1 MKHIRVF
8 CVSLALLILCGLPE
22 AVLAQ
27 RKPAPKTRPEPVK
40 TVRLTKLGSVDVF
53 GGDTP
58 PNLTAAQK
66 LRWDSFIKIWE
77 TLRDNYFD
85 QTFNGLDW
93 NAVKA
98 EYRPRVVAAKTDL
111 EFHTQMQEMIG
122 RLERSHFAIVP
133 PEVYREIETA
143 KSEAKKREKERAA
156 ARTEAGDDSGEDDEP
171 LFDESETHF
180 GIGVELRLID
190 GKFVIVGTDENS
202 AAEYAGV
209 KPGFILDKIN
219 GVSLSEMVKRI
230 TVYYSSTGTEKFL
243 KYLPLQIGPWF
254 LNGEKDSF
262 VSITCLDGDNKPV
275 DFRIRREPL
284 RGRTVVLGENLPDQY
299 LKFVTRDIDGD
310 VGYLRFNLFAGPV
323 IDAFCDAIRRNSGK
337 KALIIDLRGNTGG
350 LLGPL
355 YALSGMLTDDKIDIG
370 TMIYKVGREPMIARS
385 MKNNFTGKLVFLV
398 DRYTISAGEIFA
410 GAVQDNKRALII
422 GEKTA
427 GEALPAISVA
437 LPTGGVMLYPI
448 ANFKTTTGRLLE
460 GVGVVPDVTVEIDR
474 KTLLEGRDPQLSR
487 AIAEIKQDK
496 LFPKPAAEMGDPESP
511 PPPMALPPP
520 PKVAGGSG
528 SGSGSGRGT
537 GIGNGSVGISTA
549 ASPPPAAG
557 TTGAANKPV
566 AEVKDPKALEVIA
579 SFAAAAGSLADW
591 RAIKTYTIT
600 GRQQIGYRGSQ
611 TTFSLRSYKRYPS
624 EYAIVLSSPAVG
636 EVRTIFNGRQ
646 MITQADYGLY
656 NSVTLPDDPKA
667 DLFDPIFEALETE
680 TMRSVTFTGTFDRD
694 GRKCHIIEA
703 TFKNG
708 VGYAMA
714 FDVENKML
722 VSIAGRFSLTS
733 YGDYRKV
740 GRLMMPFKVG
750 VGAGKDLEFDSIV
763 LDQTLGDD
771 IFKRKENCYD
781 RPAQTPEKTL

>member
-98 EYRPRVVAAKTDL
+98 EFRPRVVAAKTDL
-111 EFHTQMQEMIG
+111 EFHTQMQEMIS

-156 ARTEAGDDSGEDDEP
+156 ARTEAGDDGGEDDEP
-171 LFDESETHF
+171 LFYESETHF

-398 DRYTISAGEIFA
+398 DRYTISAAEIFA

-460 GVGVVPDVTVEIDR
+460 GVGVVPDVKVEIDR
-474 KTLLEGRDPQLSR
+474 KTLLDGTDPQLAR

-528 SGSGSGRGT
+528 RGSGIGNGSGSGSGT
-537 GIGNGSVGISTA
+537 GISTTA
-549 ASPPPAAG
+549 LPPPPSPTAP
-557 TTGAANKPV
+557 KPA
-566 AEVKDPKALEVIA
+566 AEVKDPKALDVIA
-579 SFAAAAGSLADW
+579 AFAAAAGSLADW

-703 TFKNG
+703 TLKNG
-708 VGYAMA
+708 VTYAMA

-722 VSIAGRFSLTS
+722 VSVAGRFSLTS

>member
-8 CVSLALLILCGLPE
+8 CVSLALFIVCGLP
-22 AVLAQ
+22 AAALSQ
-27 RKPAPKTRPEPVK
+27 RKTLPKPRPAPDKILRI
-40 TVRLTKLGSVDVF
+40 TKLGTVDVL

-58 PNLTAAQK
+58 QGLSAAQK
-66 LRWDSFIKIWE
+66 LRWDSFIKVWE

-98 EYRPRVVAAKTDL
+98 EYRPRVIAAKNDL
-111 EFHTQMQEMIG
+111 EFHSQMQEMIG

-143 KSEAKKREKERAA
+143 KTEAKKREKERAA
-156 ARTEAGDDSGEDDEP
+156 ARSETSGDDGDDDEP
-171 LFDESETHF
+171 HFDESETQF

-190 GKFVIVGTDENS
+190 GKFVISGLDDNS
-202 AAEYAGV
+202 AAGYAGV

-219 GVSLSEMVKRI
+219 GVSLSEMVSRI
-230 TVYYSSTGTEKFL
+230 TVCYSSLGTEKFL
-243 KYLPLQIGPWF
+243 KYLPLQVGPWF

-262 VSITCLDGDNKPV
+262 VTITCLDGDNKAV

-284 RGRTVVLGENLPDQY
+284 RGRNVVLGENLPDQY
-299 LKFVTRDIDGD
+299 LKFVTRDIDSD
-310 VGYLRFNLFAGPV
+310 VGYLRFNLFAKPV
-323 IDAFCDAIRRNSGK
+323 VDEFCDAIRRNAGK

-355 YALSGMLTDDKIDIG
+355 YALSGMLTDDQIDIG

-385 MKNNFTGKLVFLV
+385 MKNNFKGKLVFLV
-398 DRYTISAGEIFA
+398 DRYTISAAEIFA

-427 GEALPAISVA
+427 GEALPAISVV

-448 ANFKTTTGRLLE
+448 ANFKTKTGRLLE
-460 GVGVVPDVTVEIDR
+460 GVGVVPDVVVNIDR
-474 KTLLEGRDPQLSR
+474 KTLLGGADPQLAR

-496 LFPKPAAEMGDPESP
+496 LFPVNSRDDDAPPPAPKPVPKVITGSGSGLSSASP
-511 PPPMALPPP
+511 PPPMA
-520 PKVAGGSG
+520 A
-528 SGSGSGRGT
+528 
-537 GIGNGSVGISTA
+537 N
-549 ASPPPAAG
+549 
-557 TTGAANKPV
+557 TGAAPKP
-566 AEVKDPKALEVIA
+566 APEVKEEKALAVIKA
-579 SFAAAAGSLADW
+579 FADAAGSLADW

-611 TTFSLRSYKRYPS
+611 TTFSLKSYKRYPS
-624 EYAIVLSSPAVG
+624 DYAIVLSTPAVG
-636 EVRTIFNGRQ
+636 EVRTIVAGRK
-646 MITQADYGLY
+646 MSTQADYGLETT
-656 NSVTLPDDPKA
+656 VTLPETTNV
-667 DLFDPIFEALETE
+667 DLFDSIFEALDSD
-680 TMRSVTFTGTFDRD
+680 TMRSATYTGIFDRD

-703 TFKNG
+703 TLKNG
-708 VGYAMA
+708 TSYAMA

-722 VSIAGRFSLTS
+722 VSVAGRFSLTS

-740 GRLMMPFKVG
+740 GSLMMPFKVG
-750 VGAGKDLEFDSIV
+750 VGSGKELEFDTIV
-763 LDQTLGDD
+763 LNETLSDD
-771 IFKRKENCYD
+771 IFKLKENCYD
-781 RPAQTPEKTL
+781 RPAQ

>member
-8 CVSLALLILCGLPE
+8 CVSLALFIVCGLP
-22 AVLAQ
+22 AAALSQ
-27 RKPAPKTRPEPVK
+27 RKTPPKPRPAPDKILRI
-40 TVRLTKLGSVDVF
+40 TKLGTVDVL

-58 PNLTAAQK
+58 QGLSAAQK
-66 LRWDSFIKIWE
+66 LRWDSFIKVWE

-98 EYRPRVVAAKTDL
+98 EYRPRVIAAKNDL
-111 EFHTQMQEMIG
+111 EFHSQMQEMIG

-143 KSEAKKREKERAA
+143 KTEAKKREKERAA
-156 ARTEAGDDSGEDDEP
+156 ARSETSGDDGDDDEP
-171 LFDESETHF
+171 HFDESETQF

-190 GKFVIVGTDENS
+190 GKFVISGLDDNS
-202 AAEYAGV
+202 AAGYAGV

-219 GVSLSEMVKRI
+219 GVSLSEMVSRI
-230 TVYYSSTGTEKFL
+230 TVYYSSLGTEKFL
-243 KYLPLQIGPWF
+243 KYLPLQVGPWF

-262 VSITCLDGDNKPV
+262 VTITCLDGDNKAV

-284 RGRTVVLGENLPDQY
+284 RGRNVVLGENLPDQY
-299 LKFVTRDIDGD
+299 LKFVTREIDSD
-310 VGYLRFNLFAGPV
+310 VGYLRFNLFAKPV
-323 IDAFCDAIRRNSGK
+323 VDEFCDAIRRNAGK

-355 YALSGMLTDDKIDIG
+355 YALSGMLTDDQIDIG

-385 MKNNFTGKLVFLV
+385 MKNNFKGKLVFLV
-398 DRYTISAGEIFA
+398 DRYTISAAEIFA

-427 GEALPAISVA
+427 GEALPAISVV

-448 ANFKTTTGRLLE
+448 ANFKTKTGRLLE
-460 GVGVVPDVTVEIDR
+460 GVGVVPDVVVNIDR
-474 KTLLEGRDPQLSR
+474 KTLLGGADPQLAR

-496 LFPKPAAEMGDPESP
+496 LFPVNSRDDDAPPPAPKPVPKVITGSGSGLSSASP
-511 PPPMALPPP
+511 PPPMA
-520 PKVAGGSG
+520 A
-528 SGSGSGRGT
+528 
-537 GIGNGSVGISTA
+537 N
-549 ASPPPAAG
+549 
-557 TTGAANKPV
+557 TGAAPKP
-566 AEVKDPKALEVIA
+566 APEVKEEKALAVIKA
-579 SFAAAAGSLADW
+579 FADAAGSLADW

-611 TTFSLRSYKRYPS
+611 TTFSLKSYKRYPS
-624 EYAIVLSSPAVG
+624 DYAIVLSTPAVG
-636 EVRTIFNGRQ
+636 EVRTIVAGRK
-646 MITQADYGLY
+646 MSTQADYGLETT
-656 NSVTLPDDPKA
+656 VTLPETTNV
-667 DLFDPIFEALETE
+667 DLFDSIFEALDSD
-680 TMRSVTFTGTFDRD
+680 TMRSATYTGIFDRD

-703 TFKNG
+703 TLKNG
-708 VGYAMA
+708 TSYAMA

-722 VSIAGRFSLTS
+722 VSVAGRFSLTS

-740 GRLMMPFKVG
+740 GSLMMPFKVG
-750 VGAGKDLEFDSIV
+750 VGSGKELEFDTIV
-763 LDQTLGDD
+763 LNETLSDD
-771 IFKRKENCYD
+771 IFKLKENCYD
-781 RPAQTPEKTL
+781 RPAQ

>member
-8 CVSLALLILCGLPE
+8 CVSLALFIVCGLP
-22 AVLAQ
+22 AAALSQ
-27 RKPAPKTRPEPVK
+27 RKTLPKPRPAPDKILRI
-40 TVRLTKLGSVDVF
+40 TKLGTVDVL

-58 PNLTAAQK
+58 QGLSAAQK
-66 LRWDSFIKIWE
+66 LRWDSFIKVWE

-98 EYRPRVVAAKTDL
+98 EYRPRVIAAKNDL
-111 EFHTQMQEMIG
+111 EFHSQMQEMIG

-143 KSEAKKREKERAA
+143 KTEAKKREKERSA
-156 ARTEAGDDSGEDDEP
+156 ARSETSGDDGDDDEP
-171 LFDESETHF
+171 HFDESETQF

-190 GKFVIVGTDENS
+190 GKFVISGLDDNS
-202 AAEYAGV
+202 AAGYAGV

-219 GVSLSEMVKRI
+219 GVSLSEMVSRI
-230 TVYYSSTGTEKFL
+230 TVYYSSLGTEKFL
-243 KYLPLQIGPWF
+243 KYLPLQVGPWF

-262 VSITCLDGDNKPV
+262 VTITCLDGDNKAV

-284 RGRTVVLGENLPDQY
+284 RGRNVVLGENLPDQY
-299 LKFVTRDIDGD
+299 LKFVTRDIDPD
-310 VGYLRFNLFAGPV
+310 VGYLRFNLFAKPV
-323 IDAFCDAIRRNSGK
+323 VDEFCDAIRRNAGK

-355 YALSGMLTDDKIDIG
+355 YALSGMLTDDQIDIG

-385 MKNNFTGKLVFLV
+385 MKNNFKGKLVFLV
-398 DRYTISAGEIFA
+398 DRYTISAAEIFA

-427 GEALPAISVA
+427 GEALPAISVV

-448 ANFKTTTGRLLE
+448 ANFKTKTGRLLE
-460 GVGVVPDVTVEIDR
+460 GVGVVPDVVVNIDR
-474 KTLLEGRDPQLSR
+474 KTLLGGADPQLAR

-496 LFPKPAAEMGDPESP
+496 LFPVNSRDDDAPPPAPKPVPKVITGSGSGLSSASP
-511 PPPMALPPP
+511 PPPMA
-520 PKVAGGSG
+520 A
-528 SGSGSGRGT
+528 
-537 GIGNGSVGISTA
+537 N
-549 ASPPPAAG
+549 
-557 TTGAANKPV
+557 TGAAPKP
-566 AEVKDPKALEVIA
+566 APEVKEEKALAVIKA
-579 SFAAAAGSLADW
+579 FADAAGSLADW

-611 TTFSLRSYKRYPS
+611 TTFSLKSYKRYPS
-624 EYAIVLSSPAVG
+624 DYAIVLSTPAVG
-636 EVRTIFNGRQ
+636 EVRTIVAGRK
-646 MITQADYGLY
+646 MSTQADYGLETT
-656 NSVTLPDDPKA
+656 VTLPETTNV
-667 DLFDPIFEALETE
+667 DLFDSIFEALDSD
-680 TMRSVTFTGTFDRD
+680 TMRSATYTGIFDRD

-703 TFKNG
+703 TLKNG
-708 VGYAMA
+708 TSYAMA

-722 VSIAGRFSLTS
+722 VSVAGRFSLTS

-740 GRLMMPFKVG
+740 GSLMMPFKVG
-750 VGAGKDLEFDSIV
+750 VGSGKELEFDTIV
-763 LDQTLGDD
+763 LNETLSDD
-771 IFKRKENCYD
+771 IFKLKENCYD
-781 RPAQTPEKTL
+781 RPAQ

>member
-66 LRWDSFIKIWE
+66 IRWDSFIKIWE

-85 QTFNGLDW
+85 QSFNGLDW

-156 ARTEAGDDSGEDDEP
+156 ARTEAGDDTDEDDKP
-171 LFDESETHF
+171 HFDESETHF
-180 GIGVELRLID
+180 GIGVELRLLD

-209 KPGFILDKIN
+209 KPGYILDKIN

-275 DFRIRREPL
+275 EFRIRREPL
-284 RGRTVVLGENLPDQY
+284 RGRTVALGENLPDQY

-310 VGYLRFNLFAGPV
+310 VGYLRFNVFAGPV

-370 TMIYKVGREPMIARS
+370 TMIYKVGREPMVARS
-385 MKNNFTGKLVFLV
+385 VKNNFTGKLVFLV
-398 DRYTISAGEIFA
+398 DRYTISAAEIFA

-427 GEALPAISVA
+427 GEALPAISVP

-448 ANFKTTTGRLLE
+448 ANFKTNTGRLLE
-460 GVGVVPDVTVEIDR
+460 GVGVIPDVTVEVDR
-474 KTLLEGRDPQLSR
+474 KTLLDGTDPQLAR

-496 LFPKPAAEMGDPESP
+496 LFPKADAAMGDPEAP

-520 PKVAGGSG
+520 PKAVSGTGSG
-528 SGSGSGRGT
+528 SVSGIGRGT
-537 GIGNGSVGISTA
+537 GTGISTG
-549 ASPPPAAG
+549 PPPAA
-557 TTGAANKPV
+557 AAPKPAV
-566 AEVKDPKALEVIA
+566 EVKEPRALEVIS
-579 SFAAAAGSLADW
+579 SFAAAAGSLSDW
-591 RAIKTYTIT
+591 RAVKTYTIT

-611 TTFSLRSYKRYPS
+611 TTFALKSYKRYPS

-636 EVRTIFNGRQ
+636 DVRTIVNGRQ
-646 MITQADYGLY
+646 MITQADYGVY
-656 NSVTLPDDPKA
+656 NTVTLPETVNV
-667 DLFDPIFEALETE
+667 DLFESIFDALDTE

-703 TFKNG
+703 TLKNG
-708 VGYAMA
+708 VTYAMA

-722 VSIAGRFSLTS
+722 VSVAGRFTLTS

-750 VGAGKDLEFDSIV
+750 VGGGKELEFDSIV

-781 RPAQTPEKTL
+781 RPAQAPEKTL

>member
-8 CVSLALLILCGLPE
+8 CVSLALFIVCGLP
-22 AVLAQ
+22 AAALSQ
-27 RKPAPKTRPEPVK
+27 RKTPPKPRPAPDKILRI
-40 TVRLTKLGSVDVF
+40 TKLGSVDVL

-58 PNLTAAQK
+58 QGLSAAQK
-66 LRWDSFIKIWE
+66 LRWDSFIKVWE

-98 EYRPRVVAAKTDL
+98 EYRPRVIAAKNDL
-111 EFHTQMQEMIG
+111 EFHSQMQEMIG

-143 KSEAKKREKERAA
+143 KTEAKKREKERAA
-156 ARTEAGDDSGEDDEP
+156 ARSETSGDDGDDDEP
-171 LFDESETHF
+171 HFDESETQF

-190 GKFVIVGTDENS
+190 GKFVISGLDDNS
-202 AAEYAGV
+202 AAGYAGV

-219 GVSLSEMVKRI
+219 GVSLSEMVSRI
-230 TVYYSSTGTEKFL
+230 TVYYSSLGTEKFL
-243 KYLPLQIGPWF
+243 KYLPLQVGPWF

-262 VSITCLDGDNKPV
+262 VTITCLDGDNKAV

-284 RGRTVVLGENLPDQY
+284 RGRNVVLGENLPDQY
-299 LKFVTRDIDGD
+299 LKFVTREIDSD
-310 VGYLRFNLFAGPV
+310 VGYLRFNLFAKPV
-323 IDAFCDAIRRNSGK
+323 VDEFCDAIRRNAGK

-355 YALSGMLTDDKIDIG
+355 YALSGMLTDDQIDIG

-385 MKNNFTGKLVFLV
+385 MKNNFKGKLVFLV
-398 DRYTISAGEIFA
+398 DRYTISAAEIFA

-427 GEALPAISVA
+427 GEALPAISVV

-448 ANFKTTTGRLLE
+448 ANFKTKTGRLLE
-460 GVGVVPDVTVEIDR
+460 GVGVVPDVVVNIDR
-474 KTLLEGRDPQLSR
+474 KTLLGGADPQLAR

-496 LFPKPAAEMGDPESP
+496 LFPVNSRDDDAPPPAPKPVPKVVNGSGSGLSSASP
-511 PPPMALPPP
+511 PPPMA
-520 PKVAGGSG
+520 A
-528 SGSGSGRGT
+528 
-537 GIGNGSVGISTA
+537 N
-549 ASPPPAAG
+549 
-557 TTGAANKPV
+557 TGAAPKP
-566 AEVKDPKALEVIA
+566 APEVKEEKALAVIKA
-579 SFAAAAGSLADW
+579 FADAAGSLADW

-611 TTFSLRSYKRYPS
+611 TTFSLKSYKRYPS
-624 EYAIVLSSPAVG
+624 DYAIVLSTPAVG
-636 EVRTIFNGRQ
+636 EVRTIVAGRK
-646 MITQADYGLY
+646 MSTQADYGLETT
-656 NSVTLPDDPKA
+656 VTLPETTNV
-667 DLFDPIFEALETE
+667 DLFDSIFEALDSD
-680 TMRSVTFTGTFDRD
+680 TMRSATYTGIFDRD

-703 TFKNG
+703 TLKNG
-708 VGYAMA
+708 ASYAMA

-722 VSIAGRFSLTS
+722 VSVAGRFSLTS

-740 GRLMMPFKVG
+740 GSLMMPFKVG
-750 VGAGKDLEFDSIV
+750 VGSGKELEFDTIV
-763 LDQTLGDD
+763 LNETLSDD
-771 IFKRKENCYD
+771 IFKLKENCYD
-781 RPAQTPEKTL
+781 RPAQ

>member
-8 CVSLALLILCGLPE
+8 CVSLALFIVCGLP
-22 AVLAQ
+22 AAALSQ
-27 RKPAPKTRPEPVK
+27 RKTPPKPRPAPDKILRI
-40 TVRLTKLGSVDVF
+40 TKLGTVDVL

-58 PNLTAAQK
+58 QGLSAAQK
-66 LRWDSFIKIWE
+66 LRWDSFIKVWE

-98 EYRPRVVAAKTDL
+98 EYRPRVIAAKNDL
-111 EFHTQMQEMIG
+111 EFHSQMQEMIG

-143 KSEAKKREKERAA
+143 KTEAKKREKERAA
-156 ARTEAGDDSGEDDEP
+156 ARSETSGDDGDDDEP
-171 LFDESETHF
+171 HFDESETQF

-190 GKFVIVGTDENS
+190 GKFVISGLDDNS
-202 AAEYAGV
+202 AAGYAGV

-219 GVSLSEMVKRI
+219 GVSLSEMVSRI
-230 TVYYSSTGTEKFL
+230 TVYYSSLGTEKFL
-243 KYLPLQIGPWF
+243 KYLPLQVGPWF

-262 VSITCLDGDNKPV
+262 VTITCLDGDDKAV

-284 RGRTVVLGENLPDQY
+284 RGRNVVLGENLPDQY
-299 LKFVTRDIDGD
+299 LKFVTREIDSD
-310 VGYLRFNLFAGPV
+310 VGYLRFNLFAKPV
-323 IDAFCDAIRRNSGK
+323 VDEFCDAIRRNAGK

-355 YALSGMLTDDKIDIG
+355 YALSGMLTDDQIDIG

-385 MKNNFTGKLVFLV
+385 MKNNFKGKLVFLV
-398 DRYTISAGEIFA
+398 DRYTISAAEIFA

-427 GEALPAISVA
+427 GEALPAISVV

-448 ANFKTTTGRLLE
+448 ANFKTKTGRLLE
-460 GVGVVPDVTVEIDR
+460 GVGVVPDVVVNIDR
-474 KTLLEGRDPQLSR
+474 KTLLGGADPQLAR

-496 LFPKPAAEMGDPESP
+496 LFPVNSRDDDAPPPAPKPVPKVITGSGSGLSSASP
-511 PPPMALPPP
+511 PPPMA
-520 PKVAGGSG
+520 A
-528 SGSGSGRGT
+528 
-537 GIGNGSVGISTA
+537 N
-549 ASPPPAAG
+549 
-557 TTGAANKPV
+557 TGAAPKP
-566 AEVKDPKALEVIA
+566 APEVKEEKALAVIKA
-579 SFAAAAGSLADW
+579 FADAAGSLADW

-611 TTFSLRSYKRYPS
+611 TTFSLKSYKRYPS
-624 EYAIVLSSPAVG
+624 DYAIVLSTPAVG
-636 EVRTIFNGRQ
+636 EVRTIVAGRK
-646 MITQADYGLY
+646 MSTQADYGLETT
-656 NSVTLPDDPKA
+656 VTLPETTNV
-667 DLFDPIFEALETE
+667 DLFDSIFEALDSD
-680 TMRSVTFTGTFDRD
+680 TMRSATYTGIFDRD

-703 TFKNG
+703 TLKNG
-708 VGYAMA
+708 TSYAMA

-722 VSIAGRFSLTS
+722 VSVAGRFSLTS

-740 GRLMMPFKVG
+740 GSLMMPFKVG
-750 VGAGKDLEFDSIV
+750 VGSGKELEFDTIV
-763 LDQTLGDD
+763 LNETLSDD
-771 IFKRKENCYD
+771 IFKLKENCYD
-781 RPAQTPEKTL
+781 RPAQ